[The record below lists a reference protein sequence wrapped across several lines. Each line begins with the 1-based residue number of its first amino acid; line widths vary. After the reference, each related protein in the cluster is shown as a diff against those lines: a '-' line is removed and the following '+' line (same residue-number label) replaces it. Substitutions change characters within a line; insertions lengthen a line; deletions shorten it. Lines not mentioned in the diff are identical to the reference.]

1 MVKAGFYGKTNRVQ
15 RWKCQQC
22 GRRFADA
29 QEKLFHGET
38 RLPKEKVLLI
48 LHLLVEGNSI
58 RSAARIA
65 DVEKRTVMNLMV
77 RAGEHCER
85 LLESHI
91 RNVEVKDVQCDEIWT
106 FVNVKEGHLRPKHDS
121 RVMGDAY
128 TFIGIER
135 HSKLILAWHLG
146 KRDQIA
152 TDDFISK
159 LRTATAD
166 CQFQISTDG
175 FRPYIYAIDSGLSD
189 RVDYSQVVKLYGK
202 LEDGREARYS
212 PGEVTDIVKTPI
224 LGNPDMARSCT
235 SHIERQ
241 NGSLRQWC
249 KRLTRLTYAFS
260 KRWDNLRAALA
271 LHFAYYNFVRIHS
284 ALRVTPAMA
293 AGVTDRAW
301 SLEDLISTLW
311 PHYPPVASDASRH
324 H

>member
-1 MVKAGFYGKTNRVQ
+1 MTCHNCRIDMVKAGFYGKTNRVQ

-22 GRRFADA
+22 GKRFAEP
-29 QEKLFHGET
+29 QEKLFDGET

-58 RSAARIA
+58 RSTARIA
-65 DVEKRTVMNLMV
+65 DVEKRTVMNLMLT
-77 RAGEHCER
+77 AGEHCER
-85 LLESHI
+85 LLETHI
-91 RNVEVKDVQCDEIWT
+91 RNVKVADVQADEIWT
-106 FVNVKEGHLRPKHDS
+106 FVAKKEAHKRPSEAHDNS
-121 RVMGDAY
+121 IGDAY

-135 HSKLILAWHLG
+135 HTKLILAWHLG

-166 CQFQISTDG
+166 SRFQISTDG
-175 FRPYIYAIDSGLSD
+175 FRPYIYAIDAGLSD
-189 RVDYSQVVKLYGK
+189 RVDYSQVVKVYGK
-202 LEDGREARYS
+202 PEDGREARYS
-212 PGEVTDIVKTPI
+212 PGEVTEIKKTPV
-224 LGNPDMARSCT
+224 LGNPDMKRSCT

-260 KRWDNLRAALA
+260 KKWENLQSALA

-293 AGVTDRAW
+293 AGVTDRTW
-301 SLEDLISTLW
+301 SLEDLITL
-311 PHYPPVASDASRH
+311 
-324 H
+324 

>member
-1 MVKAGFYGKTNRVQ
+1 MVKAGFYGKTHRVQ

-22 GRRFADA
+22 GKRFAEA
-29 QEKLFHGET
+29 HEKVFDGET

-58 RSAARIA
+58 RSTARIA
-65 DVEKRTVMNLMV
+65 DVEKRTVINLMLT
-77 RAGEHCER
+77 AGEHCEK

-91 RNVEVKDVQCDEIWT
+91 RNVKVADVQCDEIWT
-106 FVNVKEGHLRPKHDS
+106 YVAKKEAHKRPS
-121 RVMGDAY
+121 EANEREIGDAY

-166 CQFQISTDG
+166 SRFQISTDG
-175 FRPYIYAIDSGLSD
+175 FRPYINAIDSGLSD
-189 RVDYSQVVKLYGK
+189 RVDYSTVVKVYGK
-202 LEDGREARYS
+202 PEDGREARYS
-212 PGEVTDIVKTPI
+212 PGEVTEIVKTPI
-224 LGNPDMARSCT
+224 LGNPDMKRSCT

-260 KRWDNLRAALA
+260 KKWENLQSALA

-293 AGVTDRAW
+293 AGVTDRTW
-301 SLEDLISTLW
+301 TLEDLI
-311 PHYPPVASDASRH
+311 AR
-324 H
+324 

>member
-22 GRRFADA
+22 GKRFADA
-29 QEKLFHGET
+29 QEKVLEGET

-65 DVEKRTVMNLMV
+65 DVEKRTVINLMLT
-77 RAGEHCER
+77 AGEHCER
-85 LLESHI
+85 LLETHI
-91 RNVEVKDVQCDEIWT
+91 RNVKVTDVQADEIWT
-106 FVNVKEGHLRPKHDS
+106 FVQKKEGHKRPS
-121 RVMGDAY
+121 EASAREIGDAY

-135 HSKLILAWHLG
+135 HTKLILAWHLG
-146 KRDQIA
+146 KRDQVA

-166 CQFQISTDG
+166 SRFQISTDG

-202 LEDGREARYS
+202 PEDGREARYS
-212 PGEVTDIVKTPI
+212 PGEVTEIKKTPV
-224 LGNPDMARSCT
+224 LGNPDMKRSCT

-260 KRWDNLRAALA
+260 KKWENLQSALA

-293 AGVTDRAW
+293 AGVTDRTW
-301 SLEDLISTLW
+301 SLEDLI
-311 PHYPPVASDASRH
+311 A
-324 H
+324 

>member
-22 GRRFADA
+22 GKRFAEP
-29 QEKLFHGET
+29 QEKLFDGET

-58 RSAARIA
+58 RSTARIA
-65 DVEKRTVMNLMV
+65 DVEKRTVMNLMLT
-77 RAGEHCER
+77 AGEHCER
-85 LLESHI
+85 LLETHI
-91 RNVEVKDVQCDEIWT
+91 RNVKVADVQADEIWT
-106 FVNVKEGHLRPKHDS
+106 FVAKKEAHKRPSEAHDNS
-121 RVMGDAY
+121 IGDAY

-135 HSKLILAWHLG
+135 HTKLILAWHLG

-166 CQFQISTDG
+166 SRFQISTDG
-175 FRPYIYAIDSGLSD
+175 FRPYIYAIDAGLSD
-189 RVDYSQVVKLYGK
+189 RVDYSQVVKVYGK
-202 LEDGREARYS
+202 PEDGREARYS
-212 PGEVTDIVKTPI
+212 PGEVTEIKKTPV
-224 LGNPDMARSCT
+224 LGNPDMKRSCT

-260 KRWDNLRAALA
+260 KKWENLQSALA

-293 AGVTDRAW
+293 AGVTDRTW
-301 SLEDLISTLW
+301 SLEDLITL
-311 PHYPPVASDASRH
+311 
-324 H
+324 

>member
-22 GRRFADA
+22 GKRLADA
-29 QEKLFHGET
+29 QERIFDGET

-58 RSAARIA
+58 RSTARIA
-65 DVEKRTVMNLMV
+65 DVEKRTVINLMLT
-77 RAGEHCER
+77 AGERCER
-85 LLESHI
+85 LLEAHI
-91 RNVEVKDVQCDEIWT
+91 RNVKVTDVQADEIWT
-106 FVNVKEGHLRPKHDS
+106 FVQKKEGHNRPS
-121 RVMGDAY
+121 EASAREIGDAY

-135 HSKLILAWHLG
+135 HTKLILAWHLG
-146 KRDQIA
+146 KREQTA

-166 CQFQISTDG
+166 SHFQISTDG
-175 FRPYIYAIDSGLSD
+175 FRPYVNAIDSGLSD
-189 RVDYSQVVKLYGK
+189 RVDDSQVVKLYGK

-212 PGEVTDIVKTPI
+212 PSEVTEIKKKPV
-224 LGNPDMARSCT
+224 LGNPDMKRSCT
-235 SHIERQ
+235 SHIEQQ
-241 NGSLRQWC
+241 NGSLRQWR

-260 KRWDNLRAALA
+260 KKWENLQSALA

-293 AGVTDRAW
+293 AGVTDRTW
-301 SLEDLISTLW
+301 TLEDLI
-311 PHYPPVASDASRH
+311 AI
-324 H
+324 

>member
-1 MVKAGFYGKTNRVQ
+1 MTCHNCRIDMVKAGFYGKTNRVQ

-22 GRRFADA
+22 GKRFADA
-29 QEKLFHGET
+29 QEKLFGGET

-65 DVEKRTVMNLMV
+65 DVEKRTVINLMLK
-77 RAGEHCER
+77 AGEHCER
-85 LLESHI
+85 LLETHI
-91 RNVEVKDVQCDEIWT
+91 RNVKVADVQADEIWT
-106 FVNVKEGHLRPKHDS
+106 FVQKKEGHKRPS
-121 RVMGDAY
+121 EASAREIGDAY

-135 HSKLILAWHLG
+135 HTKLILAWHLG
-146 KRDQIA
+146 KRDQVA

-166 CQFQISTDG
+166 SRFQISTDG
-175 FRPYIYAIDSGLSD
+175 FRPYVNAIDAGLSD

-224 LGNPDMARSCT
+224 IGNPDMKRSCT

-260 KRWDNLRAALA
+260 KKWENLQSALA

-293 AGVTDRAW
+293 AGVTDRTW
-301 SLEDLISTLW
+301 TLEDLISAL
-311 PHYPPVASDASRH
+311 
-324 H
+324 

>member
-1 MVKAGFYGKTNRVQ
+1 MTCHNCRIDMVKAGFYGKTNRVQ

-22 GRRFADA
+22 GKRFADA
-29 QEKLFHGET
+29 QEKVLEGET

-65 DVEKRTVMNLMV
+65 DVEKRTVINLMLT
-77 RAGEHCER
+77 AGEHCER
-85 LLESHI
+85 LLETHI
-91 RNVEVKDVQCDEIWT
+91 RNVKVTDVQADEIWT
-106 FVNVKEGHLRPKHDS
+106 FVQKKEGHKRPS
-121 RVMGDAY
+121 EASAREIGDAY

-135 HSKLILAWHLG
+135 HTKLILAWHLG
-146 KRDQIA
+146 KRDQVA

-166 CQFQISTDG
+166 SRFQISTDG

-202 LEDGREARYS
+202 PEDGREARYS
-212 PGEVTDIVKTPI
+212 PGEVTEIKKTPV
-224 LGNPDMARSCT
+224 LGNPDMKRSCT

-260 KRWDNLRAALA
+260 KKWENLQSALA

-293 AGVTDRAW
+293 AGVTDRTW
-301 SLEDLISTLW
+301 SLEDLI
-311 PHYPPVASDASRH
+311 A
-324 H
+324 